1 MQQTPDL
8 HPALNYT
15 SPTDLMHIFLKAI
28 SLFSLPQKS
37 IKSVFIII
45 FMPFF

>member
-15 SPTDLMHIFLKAI
+15 SPTDLTHIFLKAI
-28 SLFSLPQKS
+28 SLPVYTQIVFSQNK
-37 IKSVFIII
+37 FI
-45 FMPFF
+45 FLY